1 MFCYSP
7 LCKLLINRGRLKN
20 LLNMCPTRSKIV
32 WIVVF
37 FSFSQC
43 LSHENALAN
52 VLKDTNLTY
61 QKMNDTIIITS
72 KPTQEPKEYKLKTLR
87 QTVRGQVIDEES
99 KIPLIGVAVVIE
111 GSSPLIG
118 AITNIDGN
126 FRIEKVPVGRVNLQ
140 LSHIGYEEKVIPNI
154 VVNSAKEVVLK
165 LTLHEYAT
173 KMAEVT
179 VVAQLDKGTPIND
192 MALVSG
198 RSISPEESNRY
209 AGPFNDPTR
218 IMSNY
223 AGIATTQD
231 GSNDIIVRGNSP
243 KYIQWRLEGVQITNP
258 NHFANQS
265 GIGTGGIS
273 ALNNNL
279 LATSDFY
286 TSAFSAEYGDVLSGV
301 YDIKLRSGN
310 NERFEGVFGVGIMG
324 TDITL
329 EGPLKKGYTGSY
341 LLNYRYS
348 TITLMSNLG
357 LVDRS
362 GLTNFQDGAF
372 KIMLPS
378 NKLGTFSIFGL
389 GGYSGFDL
397 ENMSGTEAV
406 GSPGH
411 SAQLS
416 TLSKDHST
424 RSYLFNTGIN
434 HSINLSEKT
443 YLNSSVVYATDG
455 INDDVQARFISPAQA
470 QGSSYQYFDGDLR
483 KSTYRGAVTFHYKIN
498 NQHKLQAGIKY
509 AYFSY
514 DYFQQLRKDT
524 VSARRVLADFDEQM
538 STLRNFISWKFQA
551 FGKLTFITGI
561 HQMNELYNQNR
572 TLEPRFAMSWEL
584 NPTIDL
590 TLGYGKHSTMESVHN
605 YFAKVPNDQGKLTE
619 PNRNLGLLKAD
630 HYTLAI
636 EKRFQS
642 DLKAK
647 LGLYYQWLYDLPVAN
662 EYTSYYATLNERID
676 YEYVH
681 LINKGNGK
689 NYGVELTIE
698 KFFNDSYYFL
708 INMSLFQSKYK
719 TLENRWRNTQY
730 NSEYIANI
738 LAGKEFLNLGRKDN
752 QAITINLKVFMGGG
766 RKIIPLRR
774 DDQGHLNV
782 DPANDRY
789 WDYTKAYESS
799 LNDQYQIDLSMN
811 YKWNKLKTTH
821 EFYLN
826 IYNITGAKGRISE
839 YYDESE
845 PDNIGYVTQIGLFPN
860 LMYKVY
866 F

>member
-1 MFCYSP
+1 M
-7 LCKLLINRGRLKN
+7 KN
-20 LLNMCPTRSKIV
+20 LLNKGHTRSKIV
-32 WIVVF
+32 WTVVF
-37 FSFSQC
+37 FLFSLC
-43 LSHENALAN
+43 FTHENALAN
-52 VLKDTNLTY
+52 VL
-61 QKMNDTIIITS
+61 NDSIIIT
-72 KPTQEPKEYKLKTLR
+72 KEQEQKENKLKTLR
-87 QTVRGQVIDEES
+87 QTIRGQVIDEES
-99 KIPLIGVAVVIE
+99 KLPLIGVTVMIE
-111 GSSPLIG
+111 DSSPLIG
-118 AITNIDGN
+118 ATTNNDGN
-126 FRIEKVPVGRVNLQ
+126 FRIEKVPVGRINLQ
-140 LSHIGYEEKVIPNI
+140 LSYIGYEQKVIPNI

-165 LTLHEYAT
+165 LTLHENAT
-173 KMAEVT
+173 KMEEVT
-179 VVAQLDKGTPIND
+179 VVAQMDKGTPIND
-192 MALVSG
+192 MALVSA

-286 TSAFSAEYGDVLSGV
+286 TSAFTAEYGDVLSGV

-310 NERFEGVFGVGIMG
+310 NERFEGVFGMGIMG
-324 TDITL
+324 TDVTL

-348 TITLMSNLG
+348 TITLISNLG

-362 GLTNFQDGAF
+362 GVTIFQDGAF

-378 NKLGTFSIFGL
+378 DKLGTFSIFGL
-389 GGYSGFDL
+389 GGYSGFNL
-397 ENMSGTEAV
+397 ENMSGLEAM

-434 HSINLSEKT
+434 HSINLSQKT
-443 YLNSSVVYATDG
+443 YLNTSVVYSTDG
-455 INDDVQARFISPAQA
+455 INDNVQARAISSARD
-470 QGSSYQYFDGDLR
+470 QGSSYQYFDGDLS

-509 AYFSY
+509 AHFSY

-524 VSARRVLADFDEQM
+524 VSAQVVLADFNEQM
-538 STLRNFISWKFQA
+538 STLRNFINWKFQA
-551 FGKLTFITGI
+551 FGKLTFIAGL
-561 HQMNELYNQNR
+561 HQMNEFYNKNR
-572 TLEPRFAMSWEL
+572 TLEPRFTMSWEL
-584 NPTIDL
+584 NPSIDL

-605 YFAKVPNDQGKLTE
+605 YFAKVANDQGTVTE

-636 EKRFQS
+636 EKRFRS

-662 EYTSYYATLNERID
+662 EDTSYYATLNERID

-681 LINKGNGK
+681 LVNEGKGK

-752 QAITINLKVFMGGG
+752 QALTINLKVFIGGG

-789 WDYTKAYESS
+789 WDYDKAYESS
-799 LNDQYQIDLSMN
+799 LNDLYQIDLSMS

-826 IYNITGAKGRISE
+826 IYDITGAKGRISE

-845 PDNIGYVTQIGLFPN
+845 PDNIGYVTQVGLFPN

>member
-1 MFCYSP
+1 M
-7 LCKLLINRGRLKN
+7 KN
-20 LLNMCPTRSKIV
+20 LLNKCYTRSKIV
-32 WIVVF
+32 RVVVF
-37 FSFSQC
+37 FLFSHC
-43 LSHENALAN
+43 LSYENAFAN
-52 VLKDTNLTY
+52 VLTDTNLTN
-61 QKMNDTIIITS
+61 QRINDTIIIPP
-72 KPTQEPKEYKLKTLR
+72 KPTQEPKESKLKILR
-87 QTVRGQVIDEES
+87 QTIRGQVIDEDS
-99 KIPLIGVAVVIE
+99 KLPLIGVTVMIE
-111 GSSPLIG
+111 DSSPPMG
-118 AITNIDGN
+118 ATTNNDGN
-126 FRIEKVPVGRVNLQ
+126 FRIEKVPLGRVNLQ
-140 LSHIGYEEKVIPNI
+140 LSYIGYEQKVIPNI
-154 VVNSAKEVVLK
+154 VVNSAKEVVLE
-165 LTLHEYAT
+165 LSLHENAT
-173 KMAEVT
+173 KMSEVT
-179 VVAQLDKGTPIND
+179 VVAQMDKGTPIND
-192 MALVSG
+192 MALVSA
-198 RSISPEESNRY
+198 RSISPEESNRF

-218 IMSNY
+218 ILSNY
-223 AGIATTQD
+223 TGIAATQD

-286 TSAFSAEYGDVLSGV
+286 TSAFPAEYGDVLSGV

-310 NERFEGVFGVGIMG
+310 NERFEGVFGVGLMG

-341 LLNYRYS
+341 LVNYRYS

-362 GLTNFQDGAF
+362 GATNFQDGAF

-378 NKLGTFSIFGL
+378 DKLGTFSIFGL

-397 ENMSGTEAV
+397 ENMSGIEAM

-434 HSINLSEKT
+434 HSINLSKKT
-443 YLNSSVVYATDG
+443 YLNTSIVYATDG
-455 INDDVQARFISPAQA
+455 INDNVEASFISPAQA
-470 QGSSYQYFDGDLR
+470 QSSSYQYFDGDLS

-498 NQHKLQAGIKY
+498 NQHKLQAGFKY
-509 AYFSY
+509 AYFNY
-514 DYFQQLRKDT
+514 NYFQRLRKDT
-524 VSARRVLADFDEQM
+524 VSTQRVLADFDEQM

-551 FGKLTFITGI
+551 FDKLTFITGI

-590 TLGYGKHSTMESVHN
+590 TLGYGKHSTIESIHN
-605 YFAKVPNDQGKLTE
+605 YFAKVPNDQGTVTE

-630 HYTLAI
+630 HYTLAM
-636 EKRFQS
+636 EKRFQP

-662 EYTSYYATLNERID
+662 TDTSYYATLNERID

-681 LINKGNGK
+681 LVNEGKGK

-752 QAITINLKVFMGGG
+752 QALTINLKVFMGGG
-766 RKIIPLRR
+766 RKVIPLRR
-774 DDQGHLNV
+774 DDQGQLNV
-782 DPANDRY
+782 DLANDRY
-789 WDYTKAYESS
+789 WDYDKAYESS
-799 LNDQYQIDLSMN
+799 LDDLYQVDLSMN
-811 YKWNKLKTTH
+811 YKWNKPKTTH
-821 EFYLN
+821 EFYLH
-826 IYNITGAKGRISE
+826 IYDITSAQGRISE
-839 YYDESE
+839 YYDETE
-845 PDNIGYVTQIGLFPN
+845 PDNIGYITQVGLFPN

>member
-1 MFCYSP
+1 MKS
-7 LCKLLINRGRLKN
+7 
-20 LLNMCPTRSKIV
+20 LLNKCHTKSKIV

-37 FSFSQC
+37 FLFSQC

-61 QKMNDTIIITS
+61 QKINDTIIITP
-72 KPTQEPKEYKLKTLR
+72 KPKQEPKENKLKILR
-87 QTVRGQVIDEES
+87 QTIRGQVIDEDS
-99 KIPLIGVAVVIE
+99 KLPLIGVTVMIE
-111 GSSPLIG
+111 DSSPPIG
-118 AITNIDGN
+118 ATTNNDGD

-140 LSHIGYEEKVIPNI
+140 LSYIGYEQKVIPNI

-165 LTLHEYAT
+165 LTLHENAT
-173 KMAEVT
+173 KMSEVT
-179 VVAQLDKGTPIND
+179 VVAQMDKGTPIND
-192 MALVSG
+192 MALVSA

-286 TSAFSAEYGDVLSGV
+286 TSAFPAEYGDVLSGV

-362 GLTNFQDGAF
+362 GVTTFQDGAF

-378 NKLGTFSIFGL
+378 DKIGTFSIFGL

-397 ENMSGTEAV
+397 ENMSGLEAM

-411 SAQLS
+411 IAQLS

-434 HSINLSEKT
+434 HSINLSKKS
-443 YLNSSVVYATDG
+443 YLNTSVVYATDG
-455 INDDVQARFISPAQA
+455 INDNVQARPISPAPA
-470 QGSSYQYFDGDLR
+470 QSSSYQYFDGDLS

-498 NQHKLQAGIKY
+498 NKHKLQAGFKY
-509 AYFSY
+509 AHFSY

-524 VSARRVLADFDEQM
+524 VSAQVVLADFAEQM

-551 FGKLTFITGI
+551 FGKLTFISGI
-561 HQMNELYNQNR
+561 HQMNEFYNQNR

-590 TLGYGKHSTMESVHN
+590 TLGYGKHSTMESAHN
-605 YFAKVPNDQGKLTE
+605 YFAKVPNDQGIFME

-636 EKRFQS
+636 EKRFQP

-662 EYTSYYATLNERID
+662 EDTSYFATINERID

-681 LINKGNGK
+681 LINEGNGK

-708 INMSLFQSKYK
+708 INISLFQSKYK

-752 QAITINLKVFMGGG
+752 QALTINLKVFMGGG

-782 DPANDRY
+782 DPTNDRY
-789 WDYTKAYESS
+789 WDYNKAYESS
-799 LNDQYQIDLSMN
+799 LNDLYQIDLSMN

-826 IYNITGAKGRISE
+826 IYDITDAKGRISE
-839 YYDESE
+839 YYDETE
-845 PDNIGYVTQIGLFPN
+845 PDNIGYITQVGLFPN

>member
-1 MFCYSP
+1 M
-7 LCKLLINRGRLKN
+7 KN
-20 LLNMCPTRSKIV
+20 LLNKGHTRSKIV

-37 FSFSQC
+37 FLFNLG

-52 VLKDTNLTY
+52 VLKDT
-61 QKMNDTIIITS
+61 IITS
-72 KPTQEPKEYKLKTLR
+72 PEPKENKLKTLR
-87 QTVRGQVIDEES
+87 QTIRGQVIDEES
-99 KIPLIGVAVVIE
+99 KLPLIGVTVMIE
-111 GSSPLIG
+111 GSSPPIG
-118 AITNIDGN
+118 AITNVDGN
-126 FRIEKVPVGRVNLQ
+126 FRIEKVPVGRVNLK
-140 LSHIGYEEKVIPNI
+140 LSYIGYEQKIIPNI

-179 VVAQLDKGTPIND
+179 VVAQMDKGTPIND
-192 MALVSG
+192 MALVSA

-258 NHFANQS
+258 NHFANQT

-286 TSAFSAEYGDVLSGV
+286 TSAFPAEYGDVLSGV

-310 NERFEGVFGVGIMG
+310 NERFEGVLGVGIMG

-341 LLNYRYS
+341 LVNYRYS

-362 GLTNFQDGAF
+362 GVTIFQDGAF

-378 NKLGTFSIFGL
+378 DKLGTFSIFGL

-397 ENMSGTEAV
+397 ENMSGLEAV

-416 TLSKDHST
+416 TLSKDYFT

-434 HSINLSEKT
+434 HSINLSEKS
-443 YLNSSVVYATDG
+443 YLNTSIVYSTDG
-455 INDDVQARFISPAQA
+455 IYDNVQARSISPAQA
-470 QGSSYQYFDGDLR
+470 QGSSYQYFDGDLS

-498 NQHKLQAGIKY
+498 NQHKLQAGFKY

-514 DYFQQLRKDT
+514 NYFQQLRKDT
-524 VSARRVLADFDEQM
+524 VSAQVVLADFNEQM

-551 FGKLTFITGI
+551 FGKLTFIAGL
-561 HQMNELYNQNR
+561 HQMNEFYNKNR
-572 TLEPRFAMSWEL
+572 TLEPRFAMNWEL

-605 YFAKVPNDQGKLTE
+605 YFAKVPNDQGTVTE

-642 DLKAK
+642 NLKAK
-647 LGLYYQWLYDLPVAN
+647 LGLYYQWIYDLPVAN
-662 EYTSYYATLNERID
+662 EDTSYYATLNERID

-681 LINKGNGK
+681 LVNEGKGK

-730 NSEYIANI
+730 NSEYMANI
-738 LAGKEFLNLGRKDN
+738 LAGKEFLNLGKKDN
-752 QAITINLKVFMGGG
+752 QALTINLKVFMGGG

-789 WDYTKAYESS
+789 WDYDKAYESS
-799 LNDQYQIDLSMN
+799 LDDLYQIDLSMS
-811 YKWNKLKTTH
+811 YKWNKLETTH

-826 IYNITGAKGRISE
+826 IYDITGAKGRVSE
-839 YYDESE
+839 YYDDTE
-845 PDNIGYVTQIGLFPN
+845 PDNIGYVTQVGLFPN

>member
-1 MFCYSP
+1 MKS
-7 LCKLLINRGRLKN
+7 
-20 LLNMCPTRSKIV
+20 LLNKCDIRSKLF

-37 FSFSQC
+37 IFFGQC
-43 LSHENALAN
+43 LPHENALAN
-52 VLKDTNLTY
+52 VLQDNLIY
-61 QKMNDTIIITS
+61 QEMNDTNIITAKPKQQS
-72 KPTQEPKEYKLKTLR
+72 KGNKLKILT
-87 QTVRGQVIDEES
+87 QTIRGQVIDEES
-99 KIPLIGVAVVIE
+99 KLPLVGVTVSIE
-111 GSSPLIG
+111 GSSPPIG
-118 AITNIDGN
+118 ATTNNDGN

-140 LSHIGYEEKVIPNI
+140 LSHIGYEQKIIPNI
-154 VVNSAKEVVLK
+154 VVNSAKEVVLN
-165 LTLHEYAT
+165 LTLREYAT
-173 KMAEVT
+173 KMEEVT
-179 VVAQLDKGTPIND
+179 VVARMDKGTPVND
-192 MALVSG
+192 MALVDA

-209 AGPFNDPTR
+209 ARPFNDPTR
-218 IMSNY
+218 ILSNY

-243 KYIQWRLEGVQITNP
+243 KYVQWRLEGIQITNP

-286 TSAFSAEYGDVLSGV
+286 TSAFPAEYGDVLSGV

-310 NERFEGVFGVGIMG
+310 NEHFEGVFGVGIMG

-329 EGPLKKGYTGSY
+329 EGPLKKGYTGSF
-341 LLNYRYS
+341 LVNYRYS

-357 LVDRS
+357 LLDRS
-362 GLTNFQDGAF
+362 GVTNFQDGAF

-378 NKLGTFSIFGL
+378 DKLGTFSIFGL

-397 ENMSGTEAV
+397 ENMSGMEAME
-406 GSPGH
+406 SPGH

-416 TLSKDHST
+416 TLSKNYST

-434 HSINLSEKT
+434 HSIYITKKSF
-443 YLNSSVVYATDG
+443 LNTAVVYSTDG
-455 INDDVQARFISPAQA
+455 INDNVQARYTPPAQA
-470 QGSSYQYFDGDLR
+470 EDSPYQYFDGEVN
-483 KSTYRGAVTFHYKIN
+483 KSTYRGAMTYNYKIN
-498 NQHKLQAGIKY
+498 NRHKLQAGFKY
-509 AYFSY
+509 SYFSY
-514 DYFQQLRKDT
+514 DYFQQLQKDT
-524 VSARRVLADFDEQM
+524 VSAPRLLADFNEQM

-551 FGKLTFITGI
+551 SRRLTFITGI
-561 HQMNELYNQNR
+561 QQMNELYNQNR
-572 TLEPRFAMSWEL
+572 TLEPRFAMDWAL
-584 NPTIDL
+584 TPTIDL
-590 TLGYGKHSTMESVHN
+590 TLGYGKHSTMESAHN
-605 YFAKVPNDQGKLTE
+605 YFAKVPNDNGILTE

-636 EKRFQS
+636 EKRFRP

-647 LGLYYQWLYDLPVAN
+647 LGVYYQWLYDLPVGKD
-662 EYTSYYATLNERID
+662 TSYYATINERID

-681 LINKGNGK
+681 LVNEGKGK

-730 NSEYIANI
+730 NSEYIVNI
-738 LAGKEFLNLGRKDN
+738 LAGKEFINLGRKGN
-752 QAITINLKVFMGGG
+752 QALTINLKVFVGGG
-766 RKIIPLRR
+766 RKIIPLKR
-774 DDQGHLNV
+774 DDQGHLDV
-782 DPANDRY
+782 DPANDQY
-789 WDYTKAYESS
+789 WDYDKAYESS
-799 LNDQYQIDLSMN
+799 LDNLYQIDLSVS
-811 YKWNKLKTTH
+811 YKWNKQKTTH

-826 IYNITGAKGRISE
+826 IYDITNALGRISE
-839 YYDESE
+839 YYDDSE
-845 PDNIGYVTQIGLFPN
+845 PDNIGYVTQVGFFPN

>member
-1 MFCYSP
+1 M
-7 LCKLLINRGRLKN
+7 KN
-20 LLNMCPTRSKIV
+20 LLNKGHTRSKIV

-37 FSFSQC
+37 FLFNLG

-52 VLKDTNLTY
+52 VLKDT
-61 QKMNDTIIITS
+61 IITS
-72 KPTQEPKEYKLKTLR
+72 PEPKENKLKTLR
-87 QTVRGQVIDEES
+87 QTIRGQVIDEES
-99 KIPLIGVAVVIE
+99 KLPLIGVTVMIE
-111 GSSPLIG
+111 GSSPPIG
-118 AITNIDGN
+118 AITNVDGN
-126 FRIEKVPVGRVNLQ
+126 FRIEKVPVGRVNLK
-140 LSHIGYEEKVIPNI
+140 LSYIGYEQKIIPNI

-179 VVAQLDKGTPIND
+179 VVAQMDKGTPIND
-192 MALVSG
+192 MALVSA

-258 NHFANQS
+258 NHFANQT

-286 TSAFSAEYGDVLSGV
+286 TSAFPAEYGDVLSGV

-310 NERFEGVFGVGIMG
+310 NERFEGVLGVGIMG

-341 LLNYRYS
+341 LVNYRYS

-362 GLTNFQDGAF
+362 GVTIFQDGAF

-378 NKLGTFSIFGL
+378 DKLGTFSIFGL

-397 ENMSGTEAV
+397 ENMSGLEAV

-416 TLSKDHST
+416 TLSKDYFT

-434 HSINLSEKT
+434 HSINLSEKS
-443 YLNSSVVYATDG
+443 YLNTSIVYSTDG
-455 INDDVQARFISPAQA
+455 IYDNVQARSISPAQA
-470 QGSSYQYFDGDLR
+470 QGSSYQYFDGDLS

-498 NQHKLQAGIKY
+498 NQHKLQAGFKY

-514 DYFQQLRKDT
+514 NYFQQLRKDT
-524 VSARRVLADFDEQM
+524 VSAQVVLADFNEQM

-551 FGKLTFITGI
+551 FGKLTFIAGL
-561 HQMNELYNQNR
+561 HQMNEFYNKNR
-572 TLEPRFAMSWEL
+572 TLEPRFAMNWEL

-605 YFAKVPNDQGKLTE
+605 YFAKVPNDQGTVTE

-642 DLKAK
+642 NLKAK
-647 LGLYYQWLYDLPVAN
+647 LGLYYQWIYDLPVAN
-662 EYTSYYATLNERID
+662 EDTSYYATLNERID

-681 LINKGNGK
+681 LVNEGKGK

-730 NSEYIANI
+730 NSEYMANI
-738 LAGKEFLNLGRKDN
+738 LAGKEFLNLGKKDN
-752 QAITINLKVFMGGG
+752 QALTINLKVFMGGG

-789 WDYTKAYESS
+789 WDYDKAYESS
-799 LNDQYQIDLSMN
+799 LDDLYQIDLSMS
-811 YKWNKLKTTH
+811 YKWNKLETTH
-821 EFYLN
+821 EF
-826 IYNITGAKGRISE
+826 
-839 YYDESE
+839 
-845 PDNIGYVTQIGLFPN
+845 
-860 LMYKVY
+860 
-866 F
+866 

>member
-1 MFCYSP
+1 M
-7 LCKLLINRGRLKN
+7 
-20 LLNMCPTRSKIV
+20 
-32 WIVVF
+32 
-37 FSFSQC
+37 
-43 LSHENALAN
+43 
-52 VLKDTNLTY
+52 TY
-61 QKMNDTIIITS
+61 QKINDTIIITP
-72 KPTQEPKEYKLKTLR
+72 KPKQEPKENKLKILR
-87 QTVRGQVIDEES
+87 QTIRGQVIDEDS
-99 KIPLIGVAVVIE
+99 KLPLIGVTVMIE
-111 GSSPLIG
+111 DSSPPIG
-118 AITNIDGN
+118 ATTNNDGD

-140 LSHIGYEEKVIPNI
+140 LSYIGYEQKVIPNI

-165 LTLHEYAT
+165 LTLHENAT
-173 KMAEVT
+173 TMSEVT
-179 VVAQLDKGTPIND
+179 VVAQMDKGTPIND
-192 MALVSG
+192 MALVSA

-286 TSAFSAEYGDVLSGV
+286 TSAFPAEYGDVLSGV

-310 NERFEGVFGVGIMG
+310 NERFEGVFGVGILG

-341 LLNYRYS
+341 LVNYRYS

-362 GLTNFQDGAF
+362 GVTTFQDGAF

-378 NKLGTFSIFGL
+378 DKIGTFSIFGL

-397 ENMSGTEAV
+397 ENMSGLEAM

-411 SAQLS
+411 IAQLS

-434 HSINLSEKT
+434 HSINLSKKS
-443 YLNSSVVYATDG
+443 YLNTSVVYSTDG
-455 INDDVQARFISPAQA
+455 INDHVQARSISPAQA
-470 QGSSYQYFDGDLR
+470 QGSSYKYFDGDVS

-498 NQHKLQAGIKY
+498 NQHKLQAGFKY

-514 DYFQQLRKDT
+514 DYFQRLQKDT
-524 VSARRVLADFDEQM
+524 VSAQRVLADFDEHM

-605 YFAKVPNDQGKLTE
+605 YFAKVPNDQGIITE

-636 EKRFQS
+636 EKRFRS

-662 EYTSYYATLNERID
+662 EDTSYYATINERID

-681 LINKGNGK
+681 LINEGNGK

-719 TLENRWRNTQY
+719 TLENKWRNTQY

-752 QAITINLKVFMGGG
+752 QALTINLKVFMGGG

-774 DDQGHLNV
+774 DDQGQLNV
-782 DPANDRY
+782 DPA
-789 WDYTKAYESS
+789 
-799 LNDQYQIDLSMN
+799 
-811 YKWNKLKTTH
+811 
-821 EFYLN
+821 
-826 IYNITGAKGRISE
+826 
-839 YYDESE
+839 
-845 PDNIGYVTQIGLFPN
+845 
-860 LMYKVY
+860 
-866 F
+866 

>member
-1 MFCYSP
+1 M
-7 LCKLLINRGRLKN
+7 KN
-20 LLNMCPTRSKIV
+20 LLNKWNIRSSFF

-37 FSFSQC
+37 FIFSQC
-43 LSHENALAN
+43 LSYENALAN
-52 VLKDTNLTY
+52 VLRDTNLTY
-61 QKMNDTIIITS
+61 QEISDTTIITP
-72 KPTQEPKEYKLKTLR
+72 KLKQEPKGSKLKILT
-87 QTVRGQVIDEES
+87 QTIRGQVIDEES
-99 KIPLIGVAVVIE
+99 KLPLIGVTVMIE
-111 GSSPLIG
+111 DSSPPIG
-118 AITNIDGN
+118 ATTNSDGN
-126 FRIEKVPVGRVNLQ
+126 FRIEKVPLGRVNLQ
-140 LSHIGYEEKVIPNI
+140 LSYIGYEQKIIPNI
-154 VVNSAKEVVLK
+154 VVNSAKEVVLN
-165 LTLHEYAT
+165 LTLHEYTT
-173 KMAEVT
+173 KMDEVT
-179 VVAQLDKGTPIND
+179 VVAQMDKGSPIND
-192 MALVSG
+192 MALVSA

-218 IMSNY
+218 ILSNY

-243 KYIQWRLEGVQITNP
+243 KYVQWRLEGVQITNP

-286 TSAFSAEYGDVLSGV
+286 TSAFPAEYGDVLSGV

-310 NERFEGVFGVGIMG
+310 DERFEGVLGVGIMG

-329 EGPLKKGYTGSY
+329 EGPLKKGYNGSF
-341 LLNYRYS
+341 LINYRYS

-362 GLTNFQDGAF
+362 GATNFQDGAF

-378 NKLGTFSIFGL
+378 DKLGTFSIFGL
-389 GGYSGFDL
+389 GGFSGFDL
-397 ENMSGTEAV
+397 ENISGIDAV
-406 GSPGH
+406 LSPGF
-411 SAQLS
+411 SGQLS
-416 TLSKDHST
+416 SLSKDHST

-434 HSINLSEKT
+434 HSIYLSKKS
-443 YLNSSVVYATDG
+443 YLNTSVIYSTDG
-455 INDDVQARFISPAQA
+455 INDNVQATYIPPAQA
-470 QGSSYQYFDGDLR
+470 EDSPYQYFDGDVS
-483 KSTYRGAVTFHYKIN
+483 KSTYRGAMIFNYKFN
-498 NQHKLQAGIKY
+498 NRHKLQAGFKY

-514 DYFQQLRKDT
+514 DYFQQLQKDT
-524 VSARRVLADFDEQM
+524 VSAPRLLADFDEQM

-551 FGKLTFITGI
+551 FRNVTFITGI
-561 HQMNELYNQNR
+561 HQMNHFYNQNR
-572 TLEPRFAMSWEL
+572 TLEPRFAMDWRL
-584 NPTIDL
+584 TPTIDL
-590 TLGYGKHSTMESVHN
+590 TLGYGKHSTMESAHN
-605 YFAKVPNDQGKLTE
+605 YFAKVPNDNGILTE

-636 EKRFQS
+636 EKRFRS

-647 LGLYYQWLYDLPVAN
+647 LGIYYQWLYDLPVAKDS
-662 EYTSYYATLNERID
+662 SYYATINERID

-681 LINKGNGK
+681 LVNEGEGK

-698 KFFNDSYYFL
+698 KFFNNSYYFL
-708 INMSLFQSKYK
+708 VNMSLFQSKYK
-719 TLENRWRNTQY
+719 TLENKWRNTQY

-752 QAITINLKVFMGGG
+752 QALTINLKVFVGGG

-774 DDQGHLNV
+774 NDQGQLNV
-782 DPANDRY
+782 DPANDQY
-789 WDYTKAYESS
+789 WDYDKAYESS
-799 LNDQYQIDLSMN
+799 LDDLYQIDLSMS
-811 YKWNKLKTTH
+811 YKWNRPKTTH

-826 IYNITGAKGRISE
+826 IYDITGAKRRISE
-839 YYDESE
+839 YYDDSE
-845 PDNIGYVTQIGLFPN
+845 PGNIGYVTQVGLFPN

>member
-1 MFCYSP
+1 MN
-7 LCKLLINRGRLKN
+7 LNQLKN
-20 LLNMCPTRSKIV
+20 LLNKGHTRSKIV
-32 WIVVF
+32 WTVVF
-37 FSFSQC
+37 FLFSLG
-43 LSHENALAN
+43 LSQENAMAN
-52 VLKDTNLTY
+52 VL
-61 QKMNDTIIITS
+61 NDSIIITP
-72 KPTQEPKEYKLKTLR
+72 KQEQKENKLKTLR
-87 QTVRGQVIDEES
+87 QTIRGQVIDEES
-99 KIPLIGVAVVIE
+99 KLPLIGVTVMIE
-111 GSSPLIG
+111 NSTPLIG
-118 AITNIDGN
+118 ATTNIDGN
-126 FRIEKVPVGRVNLQ
+126 FRIENVPVGRINLQ
-140 LSHIGYEEKVIPNI
+140 LSYIGYEQKVIPNI

-165 LTLHEYAT
+165 LTLHENAT
-173 KMAEVT
+173 KMEEVT
-179 VVAQLDKGTPIND
+179 VVAQMDKGTPIND
-192 MALVSG
+192 MALVSA

-286 TSAFSAEYGDVLSGV
+286 TSAFTAEYGDVLSGV

-341 LLNYRYS
+341 LVNYRYS
-348 TITLMSNLG
+348 TITLISNLG

-362 GLTNFQDGAF
+362 GVTIFQDGAF

-378 NKLGTFSIFGL
+378 DKLGTFSIFGL

-397 ENMSGTEAV
+397 ENMSGLEAM

-434 HSINLSEKT
+434 HSINLSQKT
-443 YLNSSVVYATDG
+443 YLNTSVVYSTDG
-455 INDDVQARFISPAQA
+455 INDNVQARAISSARA
-470 QGSSYQYFDGDLR
+470 QGSSYQYFDGDLS

-498 NQHKLQAGIKY
+498 NQHKLQAGFKY
-509 AYFSY
+509 AHFSY
-514 DYFQQLRKDT
+514 DYFQQLQKDT
-524 VSARRVLADFDEQM
+524 VSAQVVLADFNEQM
-538 STLRNFISWKFQA
+538 STLRNFINWKFQA
-551 FGKLTFITGI
+551 FGKLTFIAGL
-561 HQMNELYNQNR
+561 HQMNEFYNKNR

-584 NPTIDL
+584 NPSIDL

-605 YFAKVPNDQGKLTE
+605 YFAKVANDQGTVTE

-636 EKRFQS
+636 EKRFRP

-662 EYTSYYATLNERID
+662 EDTSYYATLNERID

-681 LINKGNGK
+681 LVNEGKGK

-698 KFFNDSYYFL
+698 KFFNNSYYFL

-730 NSEYIANI
+730 NSQYIANI

-752 QAITINLKVFMGGG
+752 QALTINLKVFVGGG

-789 WDYTKAYESS
+789 WDYEKAYESS
-799 LNDQYQIDLSMN
+799 LEDLYQIDLSMS

-826 IYNITGAKGRISE
+826 IYDITGVKGRISE

-845 PDNIGYVTQIGLFPN
+845 PDNIGYVTQVGLFPN

>member
-1 MFCYSP
+1 M
-7 LCKLLINRGRLKN
+7 KN
-20 LLNMCPTRSKIV
+20 LLNKGHTRSKIV
-32 WIVVF
+32 WTVVF
-37 FSFSQC
+37 FLFSLC
-43 LSHENALAN
+43 FTHENALAN
-52 VLKDTNLTY
+52 VL
-61 QKMNDTIIITS
+61 NDSIIIT
-72 KPTQEPKEYKLKTLR
+72 KEQEQKENKLKTLR
-87 QTVRGQVIDEES
+87 QTIRGQVIDEES
-99 KIPLIGVAVVIE
+99 KLPLIGVTVMIE
-111 GSSPLIG
+111 DSSPLIG
-118 AITNIDGN
+118 ATTNNDGN
-126 FRIEKVPVGRVNLQ
+126 FRIEKVPVGRINLQ
-140 LSHIGYEEKVIPNI
+140 LSYIGYEQKVIPNI

-165 LTLHEYAT
+165 LTLHENAT
-173 KMAEVT
+173 KMEEVT
-179 VVAQLDKGTPIND
+179 VVAQMDKGTPIND
-192 MALVSG
+192 MALVSA
-198 RSISPEESNRY
+198 RSIPPEESNRY

-286 TSAFSAEYGDVLSGV
+286 TSAFTAEYGDVLSGV

-310 NERFEGVFGVGIMG
+310 NERFEGVFGMGIMG
-324 TDITL
+324 TDVTL

-348 TITLMSNLG
+348 TITLISNLG

-362 GLTNFQDGAF
+362 GVTIFQDGAF

-378 NKLGTFSIFGL
+378 DKLGTFSIFGL
-389 GGYSGFDL
+389 GGYSGFNL
-397 ENMSGTEAV
+397 ENMSGLEAM

-434 HSINLSEKT
+434 HSINLSQKT
-443 YLNSSVVYATDG
+443 YLNTSVVYSTDG
-455 INDDVQARFISPAQA
+455 INDNVQARAISSARD
-470 QGSSYQYFDGDLR
+470 QGSSYQYFDGDLS

-509 AYFSY
+509 AHFSY

-524 VSARRVLADFDEQM
+524 VSAQVVLADFNEQM
-538 STLRNFISWKFQA
+538 STLRNFINWKFQA
-551 FGKLTFITGI
+551 FGKLTFIAGL
-561 HQMNELYNQNR
+561 HQMNEFYNINR

-605 YFAKVPNDQGKLTE
+605 YFAKVANDQGTVTE

-636 EKRFQS
+636 EKQFRS

-662 EYTSYYATLNERID
+662 EDTSYYATLNERID

-681 LINKGNGK
+681 LVNEGKGK

-752 QAITINLKVFMGGG
+752 QALTINLKVFIGGG

-789 WDYTKAYESS
+789 WDYDKAYESS
-799 LNDQYQIDLSMN
+799 LNDLYQIDLSMS

-826 IYNITGAKGRISE
+826 IYDITGAKGRISE

-845 PDNIGYVTQIGLFPN
+845 PDNIGYVTQVGLFPN

>member
-1 MFCYSP
+1 MVCF
-7 LCKLLINRGRLKN
+7 L
-20 LLNMCPTRSKIV
+20 
-32 WIVVF
+32 
-37 FSFSQC
+37 SQC

-52 VLKDTNLTY
+52 VSN
-61 QKMNDTIIITS
+61 NAINITLQ
-72 KPTQEPKEYKLKTLR
+72 PPEQEPKKNKLKILR
-87 QTVRGQVIDEES
+87 QTIRGQVIDEDS
-99 KIPLIGVAVVIE
+99 KLPLIGVTVLIE
-111 GSSPLIG
+111 DSSPPIG
-118 AITNIDGN
+118 ATTDIDGN

-140 LSHIGYEEKVIPNI
+140 LSHIGYEKKVIPNI
-154 VVNSAKEVVLK
+154 VVNSAKEVILS
-165 LTLHEYAT
+165 LTLHEYTT
-173 KMAEVT
+173 KMKEMT
-179 VVAQLDKGTPIND
+179 LVAQMDKGSPIND
-192 MALVSG
+192 MALVSA

-223 AGIATTQD
+223 AGIASTQD

-265 GIGTGGIS
+265 GVGTGGIS

-286 TSAFSAEYGDVLSGV
+286 PSAFPAEYGDVLSGV

-329 EGPLKKGYTGSY
+329 EGPLKMGYTGSY
-341 LLNYRYS
+341 LINYRYS

-362 GLTNFQDGAF
+362 GVTIFQDGAF

-378 NKLGTFSIFGL
+378 KKLGTFSIFGL
-389 GGYSGFDL
+389 GGYSGFDM
-397 ENMSGTEAV
+397 EDMSGLEAV

-411 SAQLS
+411 SAQLNN
-416 TLSKDHST
+416 LSKDHAT
-424 RSYLFNTGIN
+424 KSYLFNTGIN
-434 HSINLSEKT
+434 HSISLSEKS
-443 YLNSSVVYATDG
+443 YLNTSIAYSTDG
-455 INDDVQARFISPAQA
+455 INDDVQARYISPAQT
-470 QGSSYQYFDGDLR
+470 GSSSYKYFEGDVS
-483 KSTYRGAVTFHYKIN
+483 KSTYRGAVTLHYKIN
-498 NQHKLQAGIKY
+498 NRHKLQAGFKY
-509 AYFSY
+509 GYFSY
-514 DYFQQLRKDT
+514 DYFQQLQKDT
-524 VSARRVLADFDEQM
+524 VSAQSVLANFNQQM

-551 FGKLTFITGI
+551 FDNLTFITGI

-572 TLEPRFAMSWEL
+572 TLEPRFAMNWGL
-584 NPTIDL
+584 NPTVDL
-590 TLGYGKHSTMESVHN
+590 TLGYGKHSSMESVHN
-605 YFAKVPNDQGKLTE
+605 YFAKVPDDQGALTE
-619 PNRNLGLLKAD
+619 LNRNLGLLKAN
-630 HYTLAI
+630 HYTFAI
-636 EKRFQS
+636 EKRFRS

-647 LGLYYQWLYDLPVAN
+647 LGLYYQWLYNLPVAN
-662 EYTSYYATLNERID
+662 EDTSYYATINERID
-676 YEYVH
+676 YEYVD
-681 LINKGNGK
+681 LVNEGKGK
-689 NYGVELTIE
+689 NYGAELTIE

-730 NSEYIANI
+730 NGEYMANI
-738 LAGKEFLNLGRKDN
+738 LAGKEFFNLGKKDN
-752 QAITINLKVFMGGG
+752 QALTINLRVYIGGG
-766 RKIIPLRR
+766 RKIVPLRR
-774 DDQGHLNV
+774 DDQGQLNV
-782 DPANDRY
+782 DLANDRY
-789 WDYTKAYESS
+789 WDYDKAYESS
-799 LNDQYQIDLSMN
+799 LDDLYQMDLSMS

-826 IYNITGAKGRISE
+826 LYDMTGAKGRISE

-845 PDNIGYVTQIGLFPN
+845 PDNIGYITQVGFFPN